1 MSDVHST
8 GALRNCRDDGRC
20 QYAIDHG
27 AEGLGHCSPKCVMPR
42 DQVGALRQQPEAV
55 DHDRVGLVDELRW
68 LASGQDDVHSVAIT
82 EAADEIEALRVCL
95 DWLDQAARQPGG
107 ILLHAEMNTGR
118 LGLGLGPNC
127 GNRHL
132 REAIRYVRGSEL
144 PQTASGSHQEAR
156 SNEQGEST

>member
-8 GALRNCRDDGRC
+8 GALR
-20 QYAIDHG
+20 
-27 AEGLGHCSPKCVMPR
+27 
-42 DQVGALRQQPEAV
+42 QQPEAV
-55 DHDRVGLVDELRW
+55 DQDRAGIVARLRF
-68 LASGQDDVHSVAIT
+68 LASGQDDVHSVAIS

-132 REAIRYVRGSEL
+132 REAIRYARGSEL
-144 PQTASGSHQEAR
+144 PQAASGSHQEAR
-156 SNEQGEST
+156 SDEQGEST

>member
-8 GALRNCRDDGRC
+8 
-20 QYAIDHG
+20 
-27 AEGLGHCSPKCVMPR
+27 
-42 DQVGALRQQPEAV
+42 GALRQQPEAV
-55 DHDRVGLVDELRW
+55 DHDRAAATRAAPVDIVAQLRALRGPW
-68 LASGQDDVHSVAIT
+68 IGDGINPAINAHEVAN
-82 EAADEIEALRVCL
+82 EIEALRVCL

-132 REAIRYVRGSEL
+132 REAIRYVRCNEL